1 MACYYRSLNW
11 RSVCTGRNKDTAPF
25 LRCMQ
30 SSKQTWLILRVAQ
43 TNLWMAEVGPN
54 VRIDF
59 HMGRAES
66 TKLQEGGGDKTGKPR
81 T

>member
-1 MACYYRSLNW
+1 
-11 RSVCTGRNKDTAPF
+11 
-25 LRCMQ
+25 MQ
-30 SSKQTWLILRVAQ
+30 RTWLILRVAQ

-66 TKLQEGGGDKTGKPR
+66 TKLQEGGGYKTGKPR